1 MSGEDSE
8 GKMRRYQVSYMLDR
22 MEDIYSEDLEVKY
35 YVQMATEHMNEGQ
48 LDFAL
53 EIIQNIMMMCD
64 ASDFEKQRVQK
75 EIIQNTKNIAIRFYF
90 KEEIEFAGW

>member
-1 MSGEDSE
+1 
-8 GKMRRYQVSYMLDR
+8 MRRYQISYMLDR
-22 MEDIYSEDLEVKY
+22 IEDIYSEDMEVRY

-53 EIIQNIMMMCD
+53 DIIQNIMMMAD
-64 ASDFEKQRVQK
+64 PSDFEMQRMQK

-90 KEEIEFAGW
+90 KEEIEFAG

>member
-1 MSGEDSE
+1 MTGEDSE
-8 GKMRRYQVSYMLDR
+8 GKMRRYQISYMLDR
-22 MEDIYSEDLEVKY
+22 IEDIYSEDMEVRY

-53 EIIQNIMMMCD
+53 DIIQNIMMMAD
-64 ASDFEKQRVQK
+64 PSDFEMQRMQK

-90 KEEIEFAGW
+90 KEEIEFAG